1 MVKSN
6 GAQHEYWAMVGREGI
21 TQVGASSR
29 PRTSQSAR
37 SGLRFLPHAHAP
49 VWTRGSPR
57 CPPGLANPGGSIAGY
72 FMGKSARCTRER
84 RRARNQRKQARAR
97 GRPTFEVMKPGKRPH
112 TARKGPSW
120 RRTSISNRIPLTA
133 RPTLALCDL
142 YFRRVRT
149 VWIAPGPADSL
160 LFLNSHPNC
169 RPVLGRFPNFRHRA
183 PSPAPL
189 PVRRA

>member
-1 MVKSN
+1 MALN
-6 GAQHEYWAMVGREGI
+6 MNTGPWWGGRELRKWALRRVRG
-21 TQVGASSR
+21 QANPREVGYDSS
-29 PRTSQSAR
+29 PMPTHP
-37 SGLRFLPHAHAP
+37 SGHGEVPDA
-49 VWTRGSPR
+49 
-57 CPPGLANPGGSIAGY
+57 PPGLANPGGSIAGY

-97 GRPTFEVMKPGKRPH
+97 GRPTLEVMKPGKRPH
-112 TARKGPSW
+112 TARKGPPW

-142 YFRRVRT
+142 YVRRVRT

-160 LFLNSHPNC
+160 LFLNSHLNC
-169 RPVLGRFPNFRHRA
+169 RPVPRRFPNFRHRA